1 MKRLKKYML
10 VLFCVIFATIG
21 TTTGIKADSGMNS
34 EELRK
39 NSSTTTLENNAK
51 GNILNQGTASI
62 SDNENGTVNVYG
74 AVFGSVV
81 CDKMIL
87 EITLQR
93 YSNGSWINVKSFS
106 DTAYNTSLL
115 TKSYNM
121 KVAKGYS
128 YRVKAACVAQKNGV
142 SESRVP
148 ITDGIW
154 VD

>member
-1 MKRLKKYML
+1 
-10 VLFCVIFATIG
+10 
-21 TTTGIKADSGMNS
+21 MNS

-115 TKSYNM
+115 TKSYNV

-128 YRVKAACVAQKNGV
+128 SSSKSCMCSTKKWGF
-142 SESRVP
+142 
-148 ITDGIW
+148 
-154 VD
+154 